1 MSFTIRMKV
10 EWFREMRIL
19 PMLRTNKPKQI
30 LYTDAC
36 RYAGRLTEHRK
47 HSIDLTQTRHNK
59 IKRKVRKKGSV
70 LERKLDGT
78 RWRAI
83 VRDLWLR
90 PGKQSK

>member
-36 RYAGRLTEHRK
+36 RYAGRLTE
-47 HSIDLTQTRHNK
+47 T
-59 IKRKVRKKGSV
+59 
-70 LERKLDGT
+70 
-78 RWRAI
+78 
-83 VRDLWLR
+83 
-90 PGKQSK
+90 